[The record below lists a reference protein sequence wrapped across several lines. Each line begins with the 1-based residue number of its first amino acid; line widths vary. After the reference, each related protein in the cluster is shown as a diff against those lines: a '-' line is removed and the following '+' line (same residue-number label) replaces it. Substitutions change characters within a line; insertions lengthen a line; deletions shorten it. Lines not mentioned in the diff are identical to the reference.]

1 MGVIDMVEDTL
12 GRRGPFGAGAPF
24 GHHGLF
30 GHQGPFG
37 HRGPFGYGTHWRA
50 RRRSRWPQI
59 LLGLLILAV
68 VYALLSRD
76 DRRSSWW

>member
-1 MGVIDMVEDTL
+1 MNFAAAPAVPYAVHRYHRHRPMAVIDMW
-12 GRRGPFGAGAPF
+12 P
-24 GHHGLF
+24 
-30 GHQGPFG
+30 
-37 HRGPFGYGTHWRA
+37 

-76 DRRSSWW
+76 ERRSSWW